1 MRTNL
6 SLLLIS
12 AAVACTGLAMAG
24 CQSEPMATVAYVDMK
39 ANGLMGQ
46 IDQLNG
52 QVQTLNTQVA
62 QANSTAQQASAKAD
76 EASRKAA
83 GNFEH
88 SVLYTDDSI
97 RFDTSKSDLSQEDQ
111 ANLMAFAQK
120 LKTDNQNVYIEIQGH
135 ADSRGTNAY
144 NMALGG
150 RRAESVRRFLS
161 DQGVPTWRM
170 STISLGD
177 EKPKAPNDTPDGKA
191 MNRRAVLVVEN

>member
-12 AAVACTGLAMAG
+12 AAVACSGLAMAG
-24 CQSEPMATVAYVDMK
+24 CESEPMASVAYVDMK
-39 ANGLMGQ
+39 TNGLMGQ

-62 QANSTAQQASAKAD
+62 QANATAQQASAKAD
-76 EASRKAA
+76 EAGRKAA

-88 SVLYTDDSI
+88 SVLFTDDSI
-97 RFDTSKSDLSQEDQ
+97 QFETAKADLSQDDQ
-111 ANLMAFAQK
+111 AKLMAFAQK

-135 ADSRGTNAY
+135 ADDRGAPRY
-144 NMALGG
+144 NMALGE
-150 RRAESVRRFLS
+150 RRADTVRRFLS

-170 STISLGD
+170 STISYGED
-177 EKPKAPNDTPDGKA
+177 KPKAPNDTAEGRD